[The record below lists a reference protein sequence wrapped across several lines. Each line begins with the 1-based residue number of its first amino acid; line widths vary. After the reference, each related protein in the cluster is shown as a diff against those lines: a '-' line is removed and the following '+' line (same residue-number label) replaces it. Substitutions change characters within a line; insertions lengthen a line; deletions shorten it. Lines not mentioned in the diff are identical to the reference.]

1 MIRRQVLSAVL
12 LFCILPGPVAGQAI
26 GDQFG
31 TYSGKPGPGAYAIEG
46 LGALGTGVGFALLP
60 LVVTAGVALGNDFG
74 VGGYQTKLLV
84 WGCVTEAAYA
94 VGSGVGAGWVGH
106 AVGWDGSSGW
116 SYGLAMV
123 PPAVSAVLIFLESK
137 KADSKYR
144 DAGVVFAI
152 AGTPILATV
161 GYNIMAS
168 REMYGSCPGRFLP
181 PSLAARMVGSQE
193 TGASICLDARLVA
206 VRF

>member
-31 TYSGKPGPGAYAIEG
+31 TSSGKPGPGAYVLEG

-60 LVVTAGVALGNDFG
+60 LVVTVGVALGYGPDP
-74 VGGYQTKLLV
+74 GYPTKLIV
-84 WGCVTEAAYA
+84 CDCITEAAYA
-94 VGSGVGAGWVGH
+94 IGSSVGAGVIGH
-106 AVGWDGSSGW
+106 AVGWDGSTGW

-123 PPAVSAVLIFLESK
+123 PPVVSGGLLFLESK
-137 KADSKYR
+137 KSASKYR
-144 DAGVVFAI
+144 DAGIVFAI
-152 AGTPILATV
+152 AGPPILATV
-161 GYNIMAS
+161 GYNIVAS
-168 REMYGSCPGRFLP
+168 REMYGSAPGRFLP
-181 PSLAARMVGSQE
+181 PSLAARMVGSPE
-193 TGASICLDARLVA
+193 TGTSICLDARLVA